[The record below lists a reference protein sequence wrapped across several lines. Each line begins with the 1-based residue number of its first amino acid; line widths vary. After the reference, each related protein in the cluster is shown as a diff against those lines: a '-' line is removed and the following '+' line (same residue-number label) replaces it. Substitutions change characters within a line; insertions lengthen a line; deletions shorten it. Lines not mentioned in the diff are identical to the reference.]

1 MFSCALWYYE
11 SYEVYTSVLL
21 FVTFVYL
28 FFDIYESIKNMRKI
42 QKISFYEAEVSVFRQ
57 QTGKTLSL
65 ENIKNNIKRI
75 SSFELVP
82 GDVIEISDNE
92 TITCDLIL
100 LNGTYLN

>member
-11 SYEVYTSVLL
+11 SYQIYTSVLL

-28 FFDIYESIKNMRKI
+28 FFDIYESVKNMSKI
-42 QKISFYEAEVSVFRQ
+42 QKISYYEADVAVFRR

-82 GDVIEISDNE
+82 GDVIEILDNE
-92 TITCDLIL
+92 VITCDLIL
-100 LNGTYLN
+100 LNGS